1 MARKFTVSL
10 DLNKNE
16 LLNARLQNLSSDP
29 SSPVAG
35 QIYYNTSAKE
45 TRFYDGTQWI
55 AGGAT
60 KYGLDSAKP
69 SPSKGGILYVAT
81 DTQTLYIDNGS
92 SWVQISVNPQD
103 LSDAIND
110 HNSTTSGVH
119 GITGNVVGTTDS
131 QTLTNKT
138 IGDVLTFND
147 GSNSSTID
155 VDGNNLYITA
165 NNNLQLSTANGNIEL
180 QPDGYA
186 NVYGDRIVT
195 ETASQSLSNKTFL
208 GQTNFQSGGGAGG
221 TANYIDVNNNT
232 GELIVHSGYALNI
245 VSNNNLIIESNSGDI
260 VLNPDGYAKVNNDV
274 IVTQNASQTLTNK
287 TLTDAVLGNNL
298 DADGYKIVNLDSPTS
313 STDAANKAYV
323 DSQISGANLSFYG
336 TTDEVEVSKVGNDVT
351 IGLPDDVTITGEI
364 TAASGHIT
372 GNLQID
378 GNVNIEGTLNA
389 VNRTEVNIEDNT
401 IVLNTNFT
409 GTPTANAGITV
420 NRGDSADVSVTW
432 NETNDQWTLTNNG
445 SNYHA
450 IARKFAMDIGN
461 GVLTTIPVTHNLGT
475 KDVTVQIFENNAD
488 YNQVEADVQHTS
500 LDEITVKFAVAPS
513 TNEYRVVV
521 VG

>member
-35 QIYYNTSAKE
+35 QIYYNTQDNVTK
-45 TRFYDGTQWI
+45 FYDGTQWI
-55 AGGAT
+55 SGGST
-60 KYGLDSAKP
+60 KFGLLADRPAA
-69 SPSKGGILYVAT
+69 SKGGTLYVAT
-81 DTQTLYIDNGS
+81 DTYTLFLDNGT
-92 SWVQISVNPQD
+92 SWIQVSVNSQD
-103 LSDAIND
+103 LSDAIFD
-110 HNSTTSGVH
+110 HASDTVTHGVSGN
-119 GITGNVVGTTDS
+119 IVGTSDI

-138 IGDVLTFND
+138 ISDSLKFNNGGTDQTIYANGNDLT
-147 GSNSSTID
+147 IH
-155 VDGNNLYITA
+155 A
-165 NNNLQLSTANGNIEL
+165 NNTLYLNTNNANIEL

-195 ETASQSLSNKTFL
+195 ETASQ
-208 GQTNFQSGGGAGG
+208 
-221 TANYIDVNNNT
+221 
-232 GELIVHSGYALNI
+232 
-245 VSNNNLIIESNSGDI
+245 
-260 VLNPDGYAKVNNDV
+260 
-274 IVTQNASQTLTNK
+274 TLTNK
-287 TLTDAVLGNNL
+287 TLTDATLGNNL
-298 DADGYKIVNLDSPTS
+298 NVNGYKIVNLDNPTL

-336 TTDEVEVSKVGNDVT
+336 TANEVEVSKVGNDVT
-351 IGLPDDVTITGEI
+351 IGLPDDVTVTGEI

-389 VNRTEVNIEDNT
+389 INRTEVNIEDNT

-409 GTPTANAGITV
+409 GTPTSNAGITV
-420 NRGDSADVSVTW
+420 NRGDSSDVSVTW
-432 NETNDQWTLTNNG
+432 NETDDQWTLTNNG

-450 IARKFAMDIGN
+450 IARKFATNIGD
-461 GVLTTIPVTHNLGT
+461 GAATSYTVTHNLGT

-488 YNQVEADVQHTS
+488 YNQIEADVQHTS
-500 LDEITVKFAVAPS
+500 TSVVTVKFAVAPS
-513 TNEYRVVV
+513 SNEYRVVV